1 MNIYFYKSNTC
12 TPIIIYVLYKI
23 HKIEMRK
30 WTLFSMVYL
39 LFVNS
44 IVPIFVANKNYN
56 VSPES
61 NVTEQVRSD

>member
-23 HKIEMRK
+23 RKIEMRK

-44 IVPIFVANKNYN
+44 IVLFLGANKNYN